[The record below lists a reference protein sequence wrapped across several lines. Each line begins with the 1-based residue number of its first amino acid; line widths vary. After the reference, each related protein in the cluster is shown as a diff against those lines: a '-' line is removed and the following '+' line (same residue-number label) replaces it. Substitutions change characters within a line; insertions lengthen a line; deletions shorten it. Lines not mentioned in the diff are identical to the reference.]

1 MKVNIDRID
10 IINMIR
16 GTRPSCELIDKYTKL
31 ELGYYHGAYNEWR
44 WDEVSSKS
52 WDRFPE
58 VYLMDLYKKAKES
71 NS

>member
-1 MKVNIDRID
+1 MKVDIDGID

-16 GTRPSCELIDKYTKL
+16 GTWPSCELIDKCTKL

-44 WDEVSSKS
+44 WDEVSSKI
-52 WDRFPE
+52 WDRFPN
-58 VYLMDLYKKAKES
+58 VYLMDLHKELKES

>member
-1 MKVNIDRID
+1 MKVDIDGVD

-16 GTRPSCELIDKYTKL
+16 GTRPSCELIDKCTKL

-52 WDRFPE
+52 
-58 VYLMDLYKKAKES
+58 
-71 NS
+71 

>member
-1 MKVNIDRID
+1 MKVYIDGID

-16 GTRPSCELIDKYTKL
+16 GTWPGCELIDKCTKL

-44 WDEVSSKS
+44 WDEVSSKI
-52 WDRFPE
+52 WDRFPN
-58 VYLMDLYKKAKES
+58 VYLMDLYKELKES